1 MCITYVSISELIKFW
16 CIWLVLET
24 QKNLINIM
32 TRSLKTLAEATYF
45 SIKCHSLQQKHSLQ
59 CPLFQLHIKSEQLS
73 KIELKS
79 GK

>member
-1 MCITYVSISELIKFW
+1 
-16 CIWLVLET
+16 
-24 QKNLINIM
+24 M